1 MSKSAKV
8 AIIVMFVAGFLALL
22 IYSSIGLDSVT
33 CEVCVAF
40 NGEVVCRSASAT
52 NEPNAIQTA
61 TGNACAF
68 VAFGRDESMACA
80 ARPPESVACT
90 AQ

>member
-1 MSKSAKV
+1 MSKSLKI
-8 AIIVMFVAGFLALL
+8 AITIMFVAGFLALL

-52 NEPNAIQTA
+52 NERDAISTA

-68 VAFGRDESMACA
+68 VASGRDESIACG
-80 ARPPESVACT
+80 ARPPQSVACT
-90 AQ
+90 GQ